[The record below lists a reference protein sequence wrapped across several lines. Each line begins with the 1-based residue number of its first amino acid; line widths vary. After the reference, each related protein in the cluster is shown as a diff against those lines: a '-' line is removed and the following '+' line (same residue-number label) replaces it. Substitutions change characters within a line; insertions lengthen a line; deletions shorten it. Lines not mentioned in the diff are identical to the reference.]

1 MIIGLM
7 YLNLGVIEQQLRI
20 MEYSPNSSK
29 LNELEVISTTLENL
43 KNTCKEL
50 KDKYSNFH
58 LSIINDKET
67 EEEISIQL
75 EIPTIDII
83 QKEDN

>member
-50 KDKYSNFH
+50 KDKYSDFH

-67 EEEISIQL
+67 EKEISMQL

>member
-43 KNTCKEL
+43 KSTCKEL

-67 EEEISIQL
+67 EKEISMQL

>member
-1 MIIGLM
+1 MIIGLIH
-7 YLNLGVIEQQLRI
+7 LNLGVMEQKLRI
-20 MEYSPNSSK
+20 MEYSPSNST
-29 LNELEVISTTLENL
+29 LTELEAISTTLENL

-50 KDKYSNFH
+50 KDKYSNFY
-58 LSIINDKET
+58 LSIMNDKEI
-67 EEEISIQL
+67 EKEISTQL